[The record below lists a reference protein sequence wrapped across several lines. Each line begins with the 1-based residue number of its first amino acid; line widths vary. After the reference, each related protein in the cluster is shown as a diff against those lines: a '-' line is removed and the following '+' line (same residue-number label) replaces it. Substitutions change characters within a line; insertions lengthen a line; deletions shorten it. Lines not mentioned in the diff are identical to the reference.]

1 MAEWLLFYLQL
12 KMLSASEPF
21 SSPKL
26 QCRWSEEKI
35 TKEAN
40 CLNLRNHEKGHGYKV
55 TESPPT
61 CSSLL
66 E

>member
-12 KMLSASEPF
+12 KMLSASGPF

-26 QCRWSEEKI
+26 QCGWPEEKI

-40 CLNLRNHEKGHGYKV
+40 CLNLRNHEKRQGVQGR
-55 TESPPT
+55 
-61 CSSLL
+61 
-66 E
+66 